1 MKKHH
6 LLLSILFISL
16 TNFTVKAQKISLT
29 KNFKENAIRAINRD
43 INLDSLNKNALLINS
58 EIGNGIG
65 VLENISF
72 TKGEIKL
79 ELAGKNLRG
88 KSFVGIAFNIQNDS
102 TYEAIY
108 FRPFNFKAT
117 EEIRKKHMVQ
127 YIHHPEYTWKKLRTE
142 KTGKYEN
149 EIADPPNPD
158 YWFTVKII
166 IQEKEVL
173 VFINKSKIPDLVV
186 TRLTETK
193 SDKIGLWTGYNSS
206 GRYKNLSIKKQK

>member
-29 KNFKENAIRAINRD
+29 KNFKKNTIRAINRD
-43 INLDSLNKNALLINS
+43 INIDSLNKKALFINN
-58 EIGNGIG
+58 EIGDGMGI
-65 VLENISF
+65 LENVSF

-79 ELAGKNLRG
+79 ELAGKNFRG
-88 KSFVGIAFNIQNDS
+88 RSFVGIAFNIQNDS

-117 EEIRKKHMVQ
+117 EKARKKHMVQ
-127 YIHHPEYTWKKLRTE
+127 YIYHPEYTWKKLRTE
-142 KTGKYEN
+142 KTGEYEN
-149 EIADPPNPD
+149 EIANPPNPD
-158 YWFTVKII
+158 YWFFVKII
-166 IQEKEVL
+166 IKEKEVK
-173 VFINKSKIPDLVV
+173 VFVNESQKPDLVV

-206 GRYKNLSIKKQK
+206 GRYKNLSIKK

>member
-16 TNFTVKAQKISLT
+16 TSFTVKAQKISLT
-29 KNFKENAIRAINRD
+29 KNFKKNAIKAINRD
-43 INLDSLNKNALLINS
+43 INLDSLNKKALFINS
-58 EIGNGIG
+58 KIGDGIG
-65 VLENISF
+65 VLENVSF

-88 KSFVGIAFNIQNDS
+88 RSFVGIAFNIQNDS

-117 EEIRKKHMVQ
+117 EKARKKHMVQ
-127 YIHHPEYTWKKLRTE
+127 YIYHPEYTWKKLRTE
-142 KTGKYEN
+142 KTGEYEN
-149 EIADPPNPD
+149 EIANPPNPD
-158 YWFTVKII
+158 YWFSVKII
-166 IQEKEVL
+166 IKEKEVR
-173 VFINKSKIPDLVV
+173 VFVNESQKPDLVV

-206 GRYKNLSIKKQK
+206 GRYKNLSIKK